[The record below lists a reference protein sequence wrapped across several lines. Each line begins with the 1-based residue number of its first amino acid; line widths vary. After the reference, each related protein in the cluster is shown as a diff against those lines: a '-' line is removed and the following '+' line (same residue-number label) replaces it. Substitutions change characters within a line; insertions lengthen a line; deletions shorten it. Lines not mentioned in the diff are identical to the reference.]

1 MLLKSLPAVI
11 HPLMCNAMTDLG
23 PKLFKFGCGNPI
35 VSNERQAYMGSA
47 QSSPGGQAKLI

>member
-47 QSSPGGQAKLI
+47 QSSPGGQA